1 VETRF
6 AGSGDE
12 AKYRRGCT
20 NRCPLSGVPDLPT
33 ALTNACFGGRPELIA
48 AATEMPHGK
57 RMDAVLAHVAKGH
70 SPAISLT
77 MFTMLRR
84 NLPLDNRVNARV
96 SAMPS
101 DVARNSDT

>member
-1 VETRF
+1 MSVI
-6 AGSGDE
+6 
-12 AKYRRGCT
+12 
-20 NRCPLSGVPDLPT
+20 GVPDLLT

-57 RMDAVLAHVAKGH
+57 RMDAVLVHVAKGH

-96 SAMPS
+96 SAIPS